1 MAVVNM
7 PGVGGGENRREAIVA
22 AVWDAICDGRL
33 PPGSKLGE
41 DELARIFEVSR
52 TIVRDALKELAFR
65 GIAEILPQRGA
76 FVARPTVKDA
86 DDVYAARRVI
96 EAAIIEDV
104 AKNCT
109 ANDIRALRAHIELQ
123 AAARKRRDKREFVHL
138 SGDFHLQIARL
149 GGNRMLAELLEGLV
163 ARAAI
168 ITTLYLPDGHACV
181 VDEHT
186 RMVDLLAAGKAKE
199 CIALMKAHL
208 QTNMHAHHFVEEAP
222 QRVDLT
228 AALSPKTAKTRA

>member
-33 PPGSKLGE
+33 LPGTKLGE

-52 TIVRDALKELAFR
+52 TIVRDALKELSFR
-65 GIAEILPQRGA
+65 GIAEIVPQRGA
-76 FVARPTVKDA
+76 FVARPTAKDA
-86 DDVYAARRVI
+86 DDLYAARRVI
-96 EAAIIEDV
+96 EAAIIDDV

-109 ANDIRALRAHIELQ
+109 ANDIRALRAHIDQQ
-123 AAARKRRDKREFVHL
+123 AAARKRRDRREFVHL

-149 GGNRMLAELLEGLV
+149 GGNRMLAELLDGLV

-168 ITTLYLPDGHACV
+168 ITTLYLPDGHACA

-199 CIALMKAHL
+199 CIALMKSHL
-208 QTNMHAHHFVEEAP
+208 QTNMREHHFVEEAP
-222 QRVDLT
+222 QRVDLA
-228 AALSPKTAKTRA
+228 AALAPKKTKSRA